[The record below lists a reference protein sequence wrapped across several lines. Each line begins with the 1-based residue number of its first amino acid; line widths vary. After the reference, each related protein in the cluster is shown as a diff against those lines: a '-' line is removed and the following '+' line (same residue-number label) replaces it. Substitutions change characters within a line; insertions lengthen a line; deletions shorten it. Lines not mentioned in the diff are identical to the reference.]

1 MFPAWFFWKL
11 HVAVTR
17 ATVFLRLRGRPKFNV
32 PSIFEGGHI
41 LTKFRVNCR
50 RMCAT
55 FTTKF
60 DLYQISEIRHRVILA
75 WKSRWI
81 NWFFCYCRPNDAAN
95 PVLRMC
101 KASTLIGTR
110 EVIDAF
116 YRAIVT
122 WIIISAHRVF
132 RSTEKHDVRCFPIRQ

>member
-101 KASTLIGTR
+101 KALTLIGTGGDR
-110 EVIDAF
+110 RLLSGNRDLDNNFGA
-116 YRAIVT
+116 
-122 WIIISAHRVF
+122 SG
-132 RSTEKHDVRCFPIRQ
+132 FPINRKA